1 MLKHYIKIIIGDMND
16 KVGEDLMMISVGS
29 FRLHDECDDD
39 WTRLTDINDHTDK
52 QYACHQSNID
62 Q

>member
-1 MLKHYIKIIIGDMND
+1 MND

-29 FRLHDECDDD
+29 FRLHDEYDDD

-52 QYACHQSNID
+52 QYACHPSNID